1 MNVER
6 LRARVEVE
14 ARSDLLVGGQAD
26 APAFLDEA
34 TARDDAGNPI
44 IPASSLK
51 GALREAIVKLV
62 NGRREA
68 GTTAEPVPCSPWD
81 PCKDRGCAV
90 CRILGAPGPDRP
102 GFRQPAQEHQTGVAQ
117 LFIEDAVLEEHRA
130 ECFAVRHGVSV
141 DRKTG
146 HAASGRLFQRQVATV
161 RGAVFS
167 ARVEA
172 WLSADDVRL
181 LEEACK
187 LVDGLGNSR
196 TRGWGL
202 VTARLVREDKRPTP
216 SVSVSRGD
224 GSEWVVTLRAET
236 DLHLGSIRE
245 HGNVRTGMDT
255 VPGSAVLG
263 AVAWALVR
271 SGLPDDHVSRLVEPL
286 RFSDLLPARE
296 KRGELVSAAPRT
308 LLACRK
314 HPQQAID
321 VVLRSALAP
330 RLLRDGGAPTEA
342 LRCPLCNDPLRPTH
356 RWIAADT
363 GDIVNSASTRVV
375 TRLAMDPRSGSHAP
389 GMLHLCEQVQAG
401 SEFVGTVSGMD
412 KAMAAMMG
420 KLTEPLRVGGM
431 RGRGL
436 GRVTLALEPYDSK
449 NLRTRL
455 ESFASRAGKVVTS
468 EVAGAIGL
476 PTGPWVEAV
485 VRTPLGLPDSVT
497 PLGAADWLAKVLFP
511 SRVVSFSC
519 GFHRDGLRGGWD
531 EKRGRPRPMLPV
543 LQPGSVWLFQL
554 EGSASPDLAPLVRA
568 ETVGVGS
575 DEQARLGLGRFCLC
589 PKVDLLPREKE
600 LRNA

>member
-6 LRARVEVE
+6 LRAKVEVE

-26 APAFLDEA
+26 APAFLDQA

-68 GTTAEPVPCSPWD
+68 GTTAEPIPCSPWD

-102 GFRQPAQEHQTGVAQ
+102 GFRQLAPQQDPGTAR
-117 LFIEDAVLEEHRA
+117 FSIEDAVLEEHRA
-130 ECFAVRHGVSV
+130 ERFAVRHGVSV

-167 ARVEA
+167 ARLEA
-172 WLSADDVRL
+172 WLSPDDARL

-187 LVDGLGNSR
+187 LVDGVGNSR

-202 VTARLVREDKRPTP
+202 VAVRLVRDDARPA
-216 SVSVSRGD
+216 SSASVSRSEA
-224 GSEWVVTLRAET
+224 SEWVVTLRAET

-255 VPGSAVLG
+255 VPGSAVLA
-263 AVAWALVR
+263 AVVWALVR
-271 SGLPDDHVSRLVEPL
+271 SGVAEEQVSRFAEQL

-314 HPQQAID
+314 HPQQAVD

-330 RLLRDGGAPTEA
+330 RLLRDGGAPTAA
-342 LRCPLCNDPLRPTH
+342 LRCPFCNDPLRPTR
-356 RWIAADT
+356 RWIAANT
-363 GDIVNSASTRVV
+363 GDVADSASTRVV

-412 KAMAAMMG
+412 RAMAATIG

-436 GRVTLALEPYDSK
+436 GRVTLAFDPYDST

-468 EVAGAIGL
+468 EVAGAMGL
-476 PTGPWVEAV
+476 PTGTWVEAV
-485 VRTPLGLPDSVT
+485 VRTPLALPDGTTLAGV
-497 PLGAADWLAKVLFP
+497 ADWLAKELFP
-511 SRVVSFSC
+511 SRDVSFSC
-519 GFHRDGLRGGWD
+519 GFHRDALRGGWD
-531 EKRGRPRPMLPV
+531 EKRGRPRPLLPV

-554 EGSASPDLAPLVRA
+554 KGAAFPDLAPLVRA
-568 ETVGVGS
+568 ETVGVGP
-575 DEQARLGLGRFCLC
+575 DEQTRLGLGRFCFC
-589 PKVDLLPREKE
+589 PKLDLLPREKE